1 MAALSLSIDAIRP
14 LNRWHYDRIQPGSVG
29 SVGDVNLTPRFK
41 HSYPAAPLRFDP
53 YFSGKNSTFL
63 GSNVQDGGQKSYDS
77 NGGPAYTVDSNWG
90 GRKSFKTNHGYI
102 YQDLRE
108 PDKST
113 EAVLGSVPAFSYKHK
128 VASVLEAKRTGDKF
142 LPLPKGY
149 VPSSNQSLRG
159 GSFPHIRDME
169 PGTIG
174 IGSQLLPTEQSI
186 REFRAYNER
195 DYQRSLV
202 GRVPNLKPRK

>member
-14 LNRWHYDRIQPGSVG
+14 LNRWNYDRIQPGSVG

-53 YFSGKNSTFL
+53 YFSGKNASFL
-63 GSNVQDGGQKSYDS
+63 GSNVQNGTQASYDS
-77 NGGPAYTVDSNWG
+77 SGGPAYTVDSNWG

-108 PDKST
+108 PDKSS
-113 EAVLGSVPAFSYKHK
+113 ESILGSTPAFSYKHK
-128 VASVLEAKRTGDKF
+128 VASVYEAKRSGEKF
-142 LPLPKGY
+142 LPLPQGY
-149 VPSSNQSLRG
+149 KPSSNQLPRG
-159 GSFPHIRDME
+159 GTFPHIRDME

-174 IGSQLLPTEQSI
+174 IGSMLPTDQSI
-186 REFRAYNER
+186 REFRSYNER
-195 DYQRSLV
+195 DYQRSLT
-202 GRVPNLKPRK
+202 GRISNYKPSK